1 MKTAK
6 TSKRA
11 LLCSVLSIALCLSML
26 IGTTFAWFTDTAT
39 TAVNKI
45 QAGTLEVD
53 IVDAKSEKSIQ
64 GSGLEFSN
72 VDGSVKGENILWEPG
87 ATYKTQ
93 GFKIKNG
100 GNLAIKYKMALNGIT
115 GNSDLLK
122 VITFSVVKDETEGKV
137 EAIGLDQFVG
147 TMTTKGELSDTYYI
161 QGHMAETAGNE
172 YQGKELTGLGIT
184 VVATQYTYEKDS
196 KDDQYDKDAA
206 YPELVSTATELQ
218 TALNAGK
225 SAILQDNVELTEVL
239 TVAEG
244 KTAAID
250 LNGKTLTDNTTNGLE
265 VNGTLVIEDTSD
277 NGAIELAGAN
287 GSINVAEGAT
297 LVVNSGTITM
307 GDSNNSSG
315 MIYCYD
321 GGTAVI
327 NGGVLEAKYA
337 PISSNNTTGNMNLTI
352 TGGTITAQF
361 GPAIYMPSQG
371 ELTITGGTLNGGISL
386 RMGQVNISGG
396 EINSIS
402 ANIDAP
408 SEYYDYSGNA
418 WMPDALYV
426 FGGTYDKGDAEHGN
440 SLNLNITG
448 GTFNCLNDEGS
459 AVAIYDL
466 GKVQQ
471 TMNVNISGAA
481 LSTNATN
488 RQAAQVLSLADIG
501 VTSPKTGFGTYSGN
515 VHFNVK

>member
-45 QAGTLEVD
+45 VSGKLAVD
-53 IVDAKSEKSIQ
+53 IVDATNTNTSLDGQTLNFI
-64 GSGLEFSN
+64 
-72 VDGSVKGENILWEPG
+72 VDGQAVDKETQILWEPG
-87 ATYKTQ
+87 ATFKTQ
-93 GFKIKNG
+93 SFKIKNAG
-100 GNLAIKYKMALNGIT
+100 TLAIKYKMVLNGAT
-115 GNSDLLK
+115 GDTMLLD
-122 VITFSVVKDETEGKV
+122 VIKFSVVGEDGKSVSLDTFEGNLPK
-137 EAIGLDQFVG
+137 E
-147 TMTTKGELSDTYYI
+147 KLSGVYYI
-161 QGHMAETAGNE
+161 EGHMEETAGNE
-172 YQGKELTGLGIT
+172 YQEKTVTGLGLT
-184 VVATQYTYEKDS
+184 VYATQDTVEFDS
-196 KDDQYDKDAA
+196 TTDQYDKDAT

-225 SAILQDNVELTEVL
+225 SAILQDDVALTEVL

-244 KTAAID
+244 QTAAID
-250 LNGKTLTDNTTNGLE
+250 LNGNTLTDNTTNGLE
-265 VNGTLVIEDTSD
+265 VKGTLIVEDTSA
-277 NGAIELAGAN
+277 NGKIALAGEN

-307 GDSNNSSG
+307 TDTNNSSG

-327 NGGVLEAKYA
+327 NGGTLEAKYA
-337 PISSNNTTGNMNLTI
+337 PISGNNTTGNMNLTI

>member
-39 TAVNKI
+39 TGVNKI
-45 QAGTLEVD
+45 VSGKLEVD
-53 IVDAKSEKSIQ
+53 IVSTEEGNPTLQ
-64 GSGLEFSN
+64 GTGLQFASA
-72 VDGSVKGENILWEPG
+72 DGKTGEAILWEPG

-93 GFKIKNG
+93 GFKIKNN
-100 GNLAIKYKMALNGIT
+100 GNLALKFKVAINGTT
-115 GNSDLLK
+115 GSSDLLK
-122 VITFSVVKDETEGKV
+122 VITFSIVNANTKEVVDLNAFEGQLKT
-137 EAIGLDQFVG
+137 ANA
-147 TMTTKGELSDTYYI
+147 LSDTYYI

-172 YQGKELTGLGIT
+172 YQEKELDGVTIT
-184 VVATQYTYEKDS
+184 VYATQDTYEKDS
-196 KDDQYDKDAA
+196 KDDQYDVNAA
-206 YPELVSTATELQ
+206 YPELVSTAAELQ
-218 TALNAGK
+218 TALNEGK
-225 SAILQDNVELTEVL
+225 SAILQDDVALTEVL

-250 LNGKTLTDNTTNGLE
+250 LNGNTLTDNTTNGLE
-265 VNGTLVIEDTSD
+265 VNGTLVIEDTSA
-277 NGAIELAGAN
+277 NGKIALAGEN
-287 GSINVAEGAT
+287 GSINVAGGAT

-307 GDSNNSSG
+307 TDTNNSSG
-315 MIYCYD
+315 MIYCHD

-327 NGGVLEAKYA
+327 NGGTLEAKYA
-337 PISSNNTTGNMNLTI
+337 PISSNNTTGNMNLTV
-352 TGGTITAQF
+352 TGGTITAKY

-396 EINSIS
+396 VIN
-402 ANIDAP
+402 AVKDNIDSPA
-408 SEYYDYSGNA
+408 EYYSYSGNA

-426 FGGTYDKGDAEHGN
+426 FGGTYNSDDADHGN

-448 GTFNCLNDEGS
+448 GTFNCTNGQGS

-488 RQAAQVLSLADIG
+488 RKAAQVLSLADIG
-501 VTSPKTGFGTYSGN
+501 VTSPKTGFGDYSGAVN
-515 VHFNVK
+515 FNVK